1 MLTLLG
7 PGLTRSAVGVRSL
20 EEKQAVM
27 QAMQSYIDG
36 VRLGNSSIMRSGF
49 HDAAMIFGYYPGGVM
64 TDPIQAAFRLDRPK
78 RAVAR
83 PEDGLRSH
91 RSSRDHRQRSA

>member
-78 RAVAR
+78 RAV
-83 PEDGLRSH
+83 G
-91 RSSRDHRQRSA
+91 QT